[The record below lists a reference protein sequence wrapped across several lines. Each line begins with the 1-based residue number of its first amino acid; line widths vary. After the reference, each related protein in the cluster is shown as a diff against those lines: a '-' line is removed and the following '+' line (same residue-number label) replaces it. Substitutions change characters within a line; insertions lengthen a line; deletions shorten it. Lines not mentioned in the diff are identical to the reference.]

1 MGVTD
6 REVEEQLA
14 AWDRHTLRIG
24 DAVVKAAGPWV
35 PAVAGLLQHLEQIG
49 FAGSPRLSASQP
61 VDGRLAVGYV
71 SGESP
76 HPGPWADDHVHE
88 VGRLLRELHRATAT
102 FRAPADASW
111 QDVWIRDIGGDDVIV
126 GHGDAA
132 PWNIVGQDGRPQALI
147 DWEYAGP
154 IDRLTEV
161 AYAVWLNAQL
171 HDDDIAQ
178 AQGLPDARGRAY
190 QAALIADGYELV
202 RTQRAALVERMIDV
216 AVNAARAEAMMQQV
230 GPESVD
236 AVDDSGYPVLWAI
249 TWRARSAAWMVNN
262 RATLVRA
269 ISG

>member
-6 REVEEQLA
+6 REVEEQFA
-14 AWDRHTLRIG
+14 AWDRDTPRMG
-24 DAVVKAAGPWV
+24 DVVVKAAGPWV
-35 PAVAGLLQHLEQIG
+35 PTVAGLLQQLEQIG

-111 QDVWIRDIGGDDVIV
+111 
-126 GHGDAA
+126 
-132 PWNIVGQDGRPQALI
+132 QDGRPQALI

-216 AVNAARAEAMMQQV
+216 AVNAARAEAMMQPV

-236 AVDDSGYPVLWAI
+236 AVDESGYPVLWAI